1 MNILFK
7 GNFNGMDLNW
17 WCKNSPFQH
26 HAGLLSAYYLY
37 NRTDEYYEKYKFR
50 ELMQFPKSSLFII
63 DSGGYELYSPKSK
76 NNTYHNDLLKDLTP
90 QKVLSIQEAIA
101 DIGFIL
107 DRPPFLDEAHNTT
120 AVFFQE
126 AMRMTAEN
134 TKIMI
139 ESRDPTKQ
147 LKLYGVLQGQDAAQL
162 EMWWKTMKIFKG
174 KLDGW
179 ALASKRSLETTMMY
193 INFLFLYEINVPV
206 HFLGVGNFN
215 ALALIIY
222 LLRKD
227 ENGVP
232 YFPHLITADSTS
244 YNAGAMYRKV
254 FGKDPSYCDCPLTE
268 LHALCNSNNGKAGLA
283 LSLHNLYYQQN
294 YIQTLTTLIAEDPKK
309 YIEYVLANANSDAK
323 RDQLS
328 VYFQHI
334 DSLIAKKR
342 PCKKEPGITGDIQ
355 NQSGILNSLRPESNL
370 VLAI

>member
-7 GNFNGMDLNW
+7 GNFNGIDLNW

-37 NRTDEYYEKYKFR
+37 YRTNDNYRNYQNHNFR
-50 ELMQFPKSSLFII
+50 ELMQFPKTSLFIV

-76 NNTYHNDLLKDLTP
+76 NNSYHSELVKNLTP

-107 DRPPFLDEAHNTT
+107 DLPPFLDEAHNTT
-120 AVFFQE
+120 AEYFQT
-126 AMRMTAEN
+126 AMRKTAEN

-139 ESRDPTKQ
+139 ESRDPSKK
-147 LKLYGVLQGQDAAQL
+147 LKLYGVLQGKEPAQL
-162 EMWWKTMKIFKG
+162 EMWWETMKVFSG

-179 ALASKRSLETTMMY
+179 ALASKESLETTMMY
-193 INFLFLYEINVPV
+193 INFLFLNDINVPV

-215 ALALIIY
+215 SLALIIY

-232 YFPHLITADSTS
+232 YFPHLMTADATS
-244 YNAGAMYRKV
+244 YNSGAKFRKV
-254 FGKDPSYCDCPLTE
+254 FGKDPKNCDCPLTE
-268 LHALCNSNNGKAGLA
+268 LHALCNSNSGKAGLA
-283 LSLHNLYYQQN
+283 ISLHNLYDQQN

-309 YIEYVLANANSDAK
+309 YIEYVLSNSGAK
-323 RDQLS
+323 SVQLS
-328 VYFQHI
+328 VYFRQI
-334 DSLIAKKR
+334 DSLIAIKR
-342 PCKKEPGITGDIQ
+342 PYKKEPGIIDIQ
-355 NQSGILNSLRPESNL
+355 NQSGLLNSLRSESNL
-370 VLAI
+370 VPAI